1 MVENRPVVVLGHRHD
16 EPGRVAFRISHEAGH
31 IAKGDCTPDAP
42 VVDEDEEI
50 PSDDEMEELADQ
62 YAVRALMGEAAIPE
76 PSPSALGTSGTWP
89 IRPQR
94 WRGKQASMPERSS
107 SHGRALRA
115 TTRLPPGPRK
125 PCTSQPEPPESY
137 GSTS

>member
-1 MVENRPVVVLGHRHD
+1 MVVLGHRHD
-16 EPGRVAFRISHEAGH
+16 EPGRVAFRIAHEAGH

-50 PSDDEMEELADQ
+50 LQDDEMEELADE
-62 YAVRALMGEAAIPE
+62 YAVRALMGEATIPE
-76 PSPSALGTSGTWP
+76 PGPRALGNFRDLANRAAKVAEETGVDAGS
-89 IRPQR
+89 IIFS
-94 WRGKQASMPERSS
+94 WRVR
-107 SHGRALRA
+107 RA

-137 GSTS
+137 GSASRGS